1 MKVDQEK
8 AAEVRKMMADATT
21 AFQFRIATELRRNPD
36 FFGVMT
42 LELCF
47 KDGRIAY
54 VKPIVAETIV
64 PETT

>member
-1 MKVDQEK
+1 MKVDEEK

-21 AFQFRIATELRRNPD
+21 AFNFRVATELRRNPE
-36 FFGVMT
+36 FFGLMS

-47 KDGRIAY
+47 KEGRIAY

-64 PETT
+64 PEKT